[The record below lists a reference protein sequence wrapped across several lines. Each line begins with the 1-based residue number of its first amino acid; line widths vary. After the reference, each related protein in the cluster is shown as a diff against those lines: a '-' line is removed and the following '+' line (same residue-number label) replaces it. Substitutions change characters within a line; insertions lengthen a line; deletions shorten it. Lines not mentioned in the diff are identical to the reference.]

1 MIGFIVRRFTVSV
14 AVVLGIALVSFIVIQ
29 LPPGDYA
36 DGYESFLIEQGGA
49 TEAEAER
56 QANLFRQRYG
66 LDRPLPIQFYVWIRD
81 MVTKGSF
88 GFSFAYKRDVGELIA
103 ERLPRTLLLAVL
115 AHLTSTAVGIIA
127 GIFVAPRQYSVADNV
142 AAFIAFILS
151 ALPRFWIALAIMF
164 FLVFTLEQEHVTA
177 FHSPQYVVVPWA
189 FGTVAEA
196 RESWAKLVD
205 LLQHIWP
212 VVVIAGLGGVA
223 RNMRVMRG
231 NMLDELN
238 AQYVTTARS
247 KGLTEGQV
255 MRRHA
260 VPNALHP
267 IIMYQGTVLPYM
279 LQGELQASI
288 VMGLPTIG
296 TLLLTSL
303 RNEDIYIAASCLL
316 IYGVLL
322 VAGNLIADISLAVLD
337 PRVRFS

>member
-1 MIGFIVRRFTVSV
+1 MIGFIVRRFFVSL
-14 AVVLGIALVSFIVIQ
+14 AIVLGIALVSFIVIQ

-36 DGYESFLIEQGGA
+36 DGYEAFLVEQGGA
-49 TEAEAER
+49 TEAEAEA
-56 QANLFRQRYG
+56 QAELFRQRYG
-66 LDRPLPIQFYVWIRD
+66 LDKPMPVQFYVWIRD

-115 AHLTSTAVGIIA
+115 AHLTSTVVGLAI
-127 GIFVAPRQYSVADNV
+127 GIYVAPRQYSLADNF
-142 AAFIAFILS
+142 AAFLAFILS

-164 FLVFTLEQEHVTA
+164 FLVFTLKQEHVTA
-177 FHSPQYVVVPWA
+177 FHSPQYAVMSWS
-189 FGTVAEA
+189 FGSLEEVRA
-196 RESWAKLVD
+196 SWAKLLD

-247 KGLTEGQV
+247 KGLTDGQV

-288 VMGLPTIG
+288 VLGLPTIG

-337 PRVRFS
+337 PRVRYT

>member
-1 MIGFIVRRFTVSV
+1 MIGFIIRRTVVSLFV
-14 AVVLGIALVSFIVIQ
+14 ILGIALVSFIVIQ

-36 DGYESFLIEQGGA
+36 DTYEAFLINQGGA
-49 TEAEAER
+49 TGEDAER
-56 QANLFRQRYG
+56 QAQIFRERYG
-66 LDRPLPIQFYVWIRD
+66 LDDPMPIQFINWVWGI
-81 MVTKGSF
+81 VSEGSF

-115 AHLTSTAVGIIA
+115 AHITSTVVGIAI
-127 GIFVAPRQYSVADNV
+127 GMYVAPRQYSLVDNIS
-142 AAFIAFILS
+142 AFLAFVLA
-151 ALPRFWIALAIMF
+151 ALPRFWIALAILF
-164 FLVFTLEQEHVTA
+164 FLVFTLDQQHVTS
-177 FHSPQYVVVPWA
+177 FYSPQYAIAPWSV
-189 FGTVAEA
+189 GKV
-196 RESWAKLVD
+196 LD
-205 LLQHIWP
+205 LLKHIWP
-212 VVVIAGLGGVA
+212 VVFIAGLGGVA

-247 KGLTEGQV
+247 KGLTERKV
-255 MRRHA
+255 MSSHV

-288 VMGLPTIG
+288 ILGLPTIG

-303 RNEDIYIAASCLL
+303 RNEDVYISASCLL

-322 VAGNLIADISLAVLD
+322 VVGNLIADISLAVLD
-337 PRVRFS
+337 PRIRYS

>member
-1 MIGFIVRRFTVSV
+1 MVGFIVRRFVVSIF
-14 AVVLGIALVSFIVIQ
+14 VVLGIALVSFIVIQ

-36 DGYESFLIEQGGA
+36 DTYKAFLINQGGA
-49 TEAEAER
+49 TESEAEQ
-56 QANLFRQRYG
+56 QATLFRQRYG
-66 LDRPLPIQFYVWIRD
+66 LDKPMPVQFVNWIWGI
-81 MVTKGSF
+81 VSEGSF

-115 AHLTSTAVGIIA
+115 AHITSTIVGIAVGMY
-127 GIFVAPRQYSVADNV
+127 VAPRQYSFVDNLS
-142 AAFIAFILS
+142 AFIAFVLA
-151 ALPRFWIALAIMF
+151 ALPRFWIALAILF
-164 FLVFTLEQEHVTA
+164 FLVFTMDQQHVTS
-177 FHSPQYVVVPWA
+177 FYSPRYAIAPWSV
-189 FGTVAEA
+189 GKV
-196 RESWAKLVD
+196 LD
-205 LLQHIWP
+205 LLKHIWP
-212 VVVIAGLGGVA
+212 VVFIAGLGGVA

-247 KGLTEGQV
+247 KGLTERSV
-255 MRRHA
+255 MSRHV

-288 VMGLPTIG
+288 ILGLPTIG

-303 RNEDIYIAASCLL
+303 RNEDVYISASCLL

-322 VAGNLIADISLAVLD
+322 VLGNLIADISLAVLD
-337 PRVRFS
+337 PRVRYS

>member
-1 MIGFIVRRFTVSV
+1 MLGYIIRRLFVSIF
-14 AVVLGIALVSFIVIQ
+14 VVLGIALVSFIVIQ

-36 DGYESFLIEQGGA
+36 DGYKTFLIEQGGA
-49 TEAEAER
+49 TESEAEA
-56 QANLFRQRYG
+56 QAALFRARYG
-66 LDRPLPIQFYVWIRD
+66 LDQPWPIQFVAWITGI
-81 MVTKGSF
+81 VTKGSF

-103 ERLPRTLLLAVL
+103 ERLPRTILLAVL
-115 AHLTSTAVGIIA
+115 AHLTSTIVGLAI
-127 GIFVAPRQYSVADNV
+127 GIYVAPRQYSFSDNLSAF
-142 AAFIAFILS
+142 AAFVLS
-151 ALPRFWIALAIMF
+151 ALPRFWIALVIIY
-164 FLVFTLEQEHVTA
+164 FLVFTLGQEHVTS
-177 FHSPQYVVVPWA
+177 FHSPEWAIVPWSLSDPQA
-189 FGTVAEA
+189 TLGKA
-196 RESWAKLVD
+196 WD
-205 LLQHIWP
+205 LFKHIWP

-247 KGLTEGQV
+247 KGLAERKV
-255 MRRHA
+255 MSRHA

-288 VMGLPTIG
+288 VLGLPTIG
-296 TLLLTSL
+296 TLLLVSL

-322 VAGNLIADISLAVLD
+322 VAGNFIADLCLVILD
-337 PRVRFS
+337 PRVRYA

>member
-1 MIGFIVRRFTVSV
+1 MIGYIARRVGVSI

-36 DGYESFLIEQGGA
+36 DGYKSFLIEQGGA
-49 TEAEAER
+49 TESEAEA
-56 QANLFRQRYG
+56 QAELFRQRYG
-66 LDRPLPIQFYVWIRD
+66 LDKPLPLQFFVWIRD

-103 ERLPRTLLLAVL
+103 ERFPRTLLLAVL
-115 AHLTSTAVGIIA
+115 AHLTSTVVGIVV
-127 GIFVAPRQYSVADNV
+127 GILVAPRQYSLADNL
-142 AAFIAFILS
+142 AAFAAFILS

-177 FHSPQYVVVPWA
+177 FHSPQFVVVPWA
-189 FGTVAEA
+189 FGSLEEISRT
-196 RESWAKLVD
+196 WAKLLD

-255 MRRHA
+255 MPPTRGAECPAPDHH
-260 VPNALHP
+260 VPGDFSSLYAAR
-267 IIMYQGTVLPYM
+267 GTAGLNRNGSADDRY
-279 LQGELQASI
+279 LAS
-288 VMGLPTIG
+288 
-296 TLLLTSL
+296 
-303 RNEDIYIAASCLL
+303 D
-316 IYGVLL
+316 
-322 VAGNLIADISLAVLD
+322 
-337 PRVRFS
+337 FSSQ